1 MAVNFEWNVSD
12 CEVYPS
18 KSGKSN
24 VVHKVH
30 YELKGTDDTNTDSD
44 GKNYF
49 AVSRGRV
56 YLDTSDLS
64 SFINWSS
71 LSASDVQGWCEMM
84 TMPRAIH
91 VPSWNDGVPCIHI
104 CEHFAKTTLS
114 ANASCHD

>member
-12 CEVYPS
+12 LEVYPS

-71 LSASDVQGWCEMM
+71 LSASDVQGWVENAMGSDNV
-84 TMPRAIH
+84 ASVKSALESDISNQIN
-91 VPSWNDGVPCIHI
+91 PSSVSKQLGG
-104 CEHFAKTTLS
+104 
-114 ANASCHD
+114 

>member
-1 MAVNFEWNVSD
+1 MAVNFEGKVSD

-30 YELKGTDDTNTDSD
+30 YELKGVDDTNTDSD

-49 AVSRGRV
+49 SLSRGRV
-56 YLDTSDLS
+56 YLYTSDLS

-71 LSASDVQGWCEMM
+71 LSASDVQGWVENAMGSDNVASVKS
-84 TMPRAIH
+84 AIESDISNQIS
-91 VPSWNDGVPCIHI
+91 PSSVNKILGG
-104 CEHFAKTTLS
+104 
-114 ANASCHD
+114 

>member
-30 YELKGTDDTNTDSD
+30 YELKGTDDTNVDSD
-44 GKNYF
+44 GNNYC
-49 AVSRGRV
+49 AVSKGRV

-71 LSASDVQGWCEMM
+71 LSASDVQGWVESAMGSSNV
-84 TMPRAIH
+84 ASVKSALESDISNQIS
-91 VPSWNDGVPCIHI
+91 PSSVHKILG
-104 CEHFAKTTLS
+104 S
-114 ANASCHD
+114 

>member
-64 SFINWSS
+64 NFIPWSD
-71 LSASDVQGWCEMM
+71 LTPAIVQGWVEDNMGSENVSQIKSDIE
-84 TMPRAIH
+84 ANISEKIN
-91 VPSWNDGVPCIHI
+91 PSSVEKQLG
-104 CEHFAKTTLS
+104 S
-114 ANASCHD
+114 